1 LSLSTDFDLDDDG
14 KIDLQAIYRQPDP
27 RMYYQTLATLDYRI
41 PAAAGPFLL
50 RAIDAFREARR
61 KETATVLDVGSS
73 YGINAAILKHGYDLG
88 DLYGLY
94 GPAATNGVEPEALLD
109 RDRGLFGH
117 GHGDE
122 TLTTIGLDVA
132 GDAIAYAREAGII
145 DRGITANLEERR
157 ATPDEAAELLPVD
170 VVVSTGAVGY
180 VGVPTFDRIL
190 DEARRKPWFAFF
202 SLRMFPVDDIAAALR
217 KRGYAIFKLDGE
229 TFRQRRF
236 ANGRERREVLARLAA
251 LDVDPAGREADGWLH
266 AEFFLA
272 RPEGEVAEAAFPDLK
287 PI

>member
-1 LSLSTDFDLDDDG
+1 
-14 KIDLQAIYRQPDP
+14 
-27 RMYYQTLATLDYRI
+27 MYYQTLATLDYRI

-73 YGINAAILKHGYDLG
+73 YGINAAILKHGYDLV

-94 GPAATNGVEPEALLD
+94 GPAATKGVEPEALLD
-109 RDRGLFGH
+109 RDRALFG
-117 GHGDE
+117 GGNGDE

-190 DEARRKPWFAFF
+190 DEARRKPWFA
-202 SLRMFPVDDIAAALR
+202 SPRSTSIP
-217 KRGYAIFKLDGE
+217 
-229 TFRQRRF
+229 
-236 ANGRERREVLARLAA
+236 LAA
-251 LDVDPAGREADGWLH
+251 KPTGGCMRSSSWRGRR
-266 AEFFLA
+266 A
-272 RPEGEVAEAAFPDLK
+272 RWPKQPSPTSSRSELGSTRVPQGFSPRAPG
-287 PI
+287 